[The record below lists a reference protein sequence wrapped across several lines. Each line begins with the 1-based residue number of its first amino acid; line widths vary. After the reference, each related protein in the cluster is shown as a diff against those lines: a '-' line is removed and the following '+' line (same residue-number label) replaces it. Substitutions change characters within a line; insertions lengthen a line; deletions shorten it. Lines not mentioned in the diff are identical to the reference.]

1 MVSSGERQKTAD
13 LLSSVA
19 AGFGLAGG
27 PGAFDRIVGELHRRI
42 LNEPVVP
49 QLSPIRH
56 VLLLVSND
64 PKVVTCIR
72 SGAGLSRPRRNSLA
86 NLADGYDLPL
96 SAVALVDRISEELVA
111 AFQRGASATS
121 YEPSAAAARNE
132 AALASLVAAVSGDWL
147 DRIDIQFT
155 ADEVSL
161 VSCSPRT
168 PRSRVRVAAY
178 DDQYEFQLYR
188 GGEHVITISYDQANG
203 ETILRRLLTE
213 LDGPPGADGT

>member
-1 MVSSGERQKTAD
+1 M
-13 LLSSVA
+13 A

-132 AALASLVAAVSGDWL
+132 AALASLVAAVTGLASD
-147 DRIDIQFT
+147 FT
-155 ADEVSL
+155 GVVLCSVEAQAASTRLAAARVS
-161 VSCSPRT
+161 RDFIG
-168 PRSRVRVAAY
+168 VASS
-178 DDQYEFQLYR
+178 
-188 GGEHVITISYDQANG
+188 VTNG
-203 ETILRRLLTE
+203 KNKNPAAAGFLCC
-213 LDGPPGADGT
+213 A